1 MNQNTFSK
9 LVLFIAFE
17 LLKKFSVSENK
28 ITCSAVEEGSTA
40 TLLMTWRARSLSSQV
55 MISLNNQTA
64 CSCYVLLMA
73 CDIYDNQTEATIAHL
88 NGLKYNIT
96 VSSSKIFFGHGFW
109 TVNYIGE
116 DHKQGE
122 TEFVCSFLYFVK
134 ARDVLCKS
142 SSEDDIYI
150 VCATKIIY
158 PKGKC
163 IFKINHNSS
172 LVSTVPS
179 TIETHKMKHSHHRVN
194 FASTCTLVVP
204 ILLESVGTY
213 TVDATMYPNISG
225 NISDSKFGSDVTL
238 IIVFDRPSIRLESCP
253 KTVRNGDTVHCLCV
267 MRGVGSSTALYSW
280 YNRSSNVLLSNKSML
295 TFTMN
300 EFSTEFTCKV
310 QSLKLLMPMNET
322 YFVVPVQE
330 NWLLSLDC

>member
-122 TEFVCSFLYFVK
+122 TEFVCSFLYF
-134 ARDVLCKS
+134 
-142 SSEDDIYI
+142 
-150 VCATKIIY
+150 
-158 PKGKC
+158 
-163 IFKINHNSS
+163 
-172 LVSTVPS
+172 VPS

-322 YFVVPVQE
+322 YFVVPDSSIWIILQ
-330 NWLLSLDC
+330 SRHY